1 VKTSERAAIVFL
13 ALLIAAGWGFAW
25 ERYEANID
33 ETVALSPGGT
43 VSLENVN
50 GDVTIEVWDRD
61 EVRVQALKIA
71 SSQELLDGLK
81 VEIDAKPS
89 AVRINTDYPSSRGY
103 RGDEGHDHSQREE
116 RHLRVEYTLTVPRSA
131 VIDDVDLVNGNLLIV
146 GVEGG
151 VDAETVNG
159 NIVVRETAGEAS
171 LSTVNGGI
179 EIYVDRLP
187 SAEGVDLE
195 SVNGSIDLYLASSVG
210 ADIRAES
217 VNGTLANDL
226 GIAVAKGKYIG
237 SSFDGSVGG
246 GGSRVEL
253 ETVNGTISVHSW

>member
-1 VKTSERAAIVFL
+1 VKTSEKAAIILL
-13 ALLIAAGWGFAW
+13 ALLITAAWGFTW
-25 ERYEANID
+25 ERFEATVD

-61 EVRVQALKIA
+61 EVRVHAVKTA

-81 VEIDAKPS
+81 VEIDAKGS
-89 AVRINTDYPSSRGY
+89 AVRIDTEYPSSRGH
-103 RGDEGHDHSQREE
+103 RADEGHDHSKRGE
-116 RHLRVEYTLTVPRSA
+116 RHLQVEYTLTVPRSA
-131 VIDDVDLVNGNLLIV
+131 AIDDVDLVNGNLLIV

-151 VDAETVNG
+151 VDADTVNG
-159 NIVVRETAGEAS
+159 NIVVRESAGGAS

-179 EIYVDRLP
+179 EIYVDQLD
-187 SAEGVDLE
+187 SAEGLE
-195 SVNGSIDLYLASSVG
+195 LEAVNGSIDLYLASSVG

-217 VNGTLANDL
+217 VNGSLANDL
-226 GIAVAKGKYIG
+226 GIAVARGKYVG

-246 GGSRVEL
+246 GGSRVDL
-253 ETVNGTISVHSW
+253 ETVNGRISVHSW